1 MQNVGSGS
9 VKSNTSAKLVALIK
23 DKSLEAEALRS
34 VFFSK
39 LVCASRSVRWK
50 NSVSMMSKFGDRL
63 VVQHF
68 EVLVCRFEIVSSVRS
83 VVCWCVA
90 LACFACQYL

>member
-1 MQNVGSGS
+1 MTNVGSGF
-9 VKSNTSAKLVALIK
+9 VKSNISAKLVALIK

-34 VFFSK
+34 VFFFK
-39 LVCASRSVRWK
+39 LACAMRSVRCK

-68 EVLVCRFEIVSSVRS
+68 EVLVCRFEIGS
-83 VVCWCVA
+83 
-90 LACFACQYL
+90 L